1 MSKKNNNVAFLK
13 MSKSMEISL
22 YKLYASEV
30 LFGSTFTMN
39 AQTQIFE
46 KINTKNKQSA
56 YNIEPKRSFISAFKK
71 KCYC

>member
-1 MSKKNNNVAFLK
+1 

-39 AQTQIFE
+39 VQTQIFE
-46 KINTKNKQSA
+46 KQGCINTKSKQSA

-71 KCYC
+71 KVLLLSNTGSDL